1 MDFLIVT
8 GLSGAGKSTAANAL
22 EDVGFYV
29 IDNIPPQLIPK
40 FADICMQS
48 KGQMSRVAVVTD
60 IRGSAADDT
69 GDIFGEL
76 HDGLEYL
83 KSAGLV
89 VRILFLDAP
98 DNVLISRYKETR
110 RMHPL
115 EKSRGLSLST
125 AVAEERHILSR
136 MRESADYY
144 IDTAGMSLSMLRD
157 RISDLFLE
165 DPSDRMMIK
174 VVSFGFKYGCCVDA
188 DLVFDVRC
196 LPNPYYVEEL
206 KRLTGLDAPVRDYVM
221 SFEQSVE
228 LEKKLR
234 DLLDF
239 LLPLYRSEGKSSLVI
254 AFGCTGGKHRSVTF
268 AERIC
273 DYLTKNGARAK
284 VNHRDIEIGKIT

>member
-1 MDFLIVT
+1 MDCLIVT

-48 KGQMSRVAVVTD
+48 QGQMNKVAVVTD
-60 IRGSAADDT
+60 IRGSVADDT
-69 GDIFGEL
+69 SDILGEL

-83 KSAGLV
+83 KAAGLI

-125 AVAEERHILSR
+125 AVAEERHILSH

-144 IDTAGMSLSMLRD
+144 IDTAGMSLPMLRD

-165 DPSDRMMIK
+165 DPSQRMMVK

-188 DLVFDVRC
+188 DIVLDVRC

-234 DLLDF
+234 DMLDF
-239 LLPLYRSEGKSSLVI
+239 LLPLYRNEGKSSLVI

-273 DYLTKNGARAK
+273 DYLIQKGARAK